1 MIERHTISPNVGPAP
16 EPARPSAGA
25 LLQLAREDAG
35 LTLDAVAQQLKL
47 APRQVRAIE
56 EDDFAGLPGRTFV
69 RGFVR
74 NYARLLHLDAEAV
87 LASLP
92 GASTPSLD
100 SPALHQTAPT
110 IGELPTAE
118 RGKSSWTRWAIPLTL
133 VAIIA
138 AAAAYEFSR
147 GRDLGRRTPA
157 VGTEAISPGS
167 AEVAPTPGQPAAGVA
182 APTANQGASQAL
194 PNPLTG
200 KEPAADTTQG
210 AAGGSATTST
220 ATDVVPYATLVLTF
234 RDSAWTEVKDRNGR
248 VLVSQMMAGGRAQPY
263 TGMPPFEL
271 VIGNAS
277 EVSLTYRGEP
287 VDLAPHTR
295 SGVARLTLR

>member
-1 MIERHTISPNVGPAP
+1 PGSQGHRQHRACLRMIERHTISPNVGPAT
-16 EPARPSAGA
+16 EPARPSAGT
-25 LLQLAREDAG
+25 LLHLAREDAG

-74 NYARLLHLDAEAV
+74 NYARLLHLDADAV

-110 IGELPTAE
+110 IGELPASE

-138 AAAAYEFSR
+138 AAAVYEFSR
-147 GRDLGRRTPA
+147 GRDLRLRLP
-157 VGTEAISPGS
+157 GTGS
-167 AEVAPTPGQPAAGVA
+167 DATSAGTAEVAPTPMPPAAGVA
-182 APTANQGASQAL
+182 APPAVPASGQSL
-194 PNPLTG
+194 PNPLAA
-200 KEPAADTTQG
+200 KESTAPAAQST
-210 AAGGSATTST
+210 AGGATPAST
-220 ATDVVPYATLVLTF
+220 AA
-234 RDSAWTEVKDRNGR
+234 
-248 VLVSQMMAGGRAQPY
+248 
-263 TGMPPFEL
+263 
-271 VIGNAS
+271 
-277 EVSLTYRGEP
+277 
-287 VDLAPHTR
+287 
-295 SGVARLTLR
+295 